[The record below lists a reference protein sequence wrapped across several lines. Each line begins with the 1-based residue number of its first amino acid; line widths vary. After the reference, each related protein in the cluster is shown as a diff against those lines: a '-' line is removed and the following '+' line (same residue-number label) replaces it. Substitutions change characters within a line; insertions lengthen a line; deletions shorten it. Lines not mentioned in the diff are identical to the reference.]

1 MTARHRSRDLP
12 RNRLPIVT
20 PLDPDPLYVEPDPDP
35 EDSGMVVVYLLGA
48 VLVGAGLVIA
58 WLVLR

>member
-1 MTARHRSRDLP
+1 M
-12 RNRLPIVT
+12 T
-20 PLDPDPLYVEPDPDP
+20 PLDPDPLHVPGDDPDP

-48 VLVGAGLVIA
+48 ALVGAGLIVA

>member
-1 MTARHRSRDLP
+1 MTDDRGM
-12 RNRLPIVT
+12 T